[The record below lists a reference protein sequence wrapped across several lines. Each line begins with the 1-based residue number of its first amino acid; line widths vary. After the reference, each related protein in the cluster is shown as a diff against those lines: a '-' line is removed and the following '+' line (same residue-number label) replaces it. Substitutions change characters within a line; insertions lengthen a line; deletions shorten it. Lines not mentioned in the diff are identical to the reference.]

1 MSTNNSPGRLAPSD
15 GSDFEE
21 FCTVFAPSAASLGE
35 FALSS
40 PTFCGELTA
49 TASRLTEGE
58 GFGLLQG
65 AEAEAEAEAEGVF
78 SAATDDDLFPLLLL
92 TLSSSL
98 LLLLLLSQLI
108 DFL

>member
-21 FCTVFAPSAASLGE
+21 FCTVFATSAASLGE

-65 AEAEAEAEAEGVF
+65 AEAEAEAEGVF
-78 SAATDDDLFPLLLL
+78 SAATDDDLFLLLL
-92 TLSSSL
+92 LNLSSSLLL

>member
-1 MSTNNSPGRLAPSD
+1 M
-15 GSDFEE
+15 
-21 FCTVFAPSAASLGE
+21 GE

-40 PTFCGELTA
+40 ATFCGELTA
-49 TASRLTEGE
+49 TASRLTEGG

-65 AEAEAEAEAEGVF
+65 AEAEAEGVF

-92 TLSSSL
+92 NLSSSLLL